1 MRFAVYEHRNRIGI
15 AVGDGAT
22 FHGLTAEHPDY
33 PGDLDRL
40 LARDA
45 DLAAIAARLQQA
57 PVVALDEVQ
66 LLPPLRRPG
75 KIICM
80 GLNYRDHSAETG
92 YDVPTYPTIFTRF
105 ASCLVGHGAGIV
117 KPVVSDQLDYE
128 GELVAVIGKGG
139 RNIPQHQALAHV
151 AAYSIFN
158 DASVRDYQFRTPQW
172 TVGKNFDATGAF
184 GPWLVTADELPPGA
198 GGLHLQTRL
207 NGEVVQDANTADM
220 VFDVATQ
227 IALLSEVMTLSPG
240 DVFVTGTP
248 AGIGYSRKPQLFMKP
263 GDICEVEI
271 EGIGILRNPIIA
283 AA

>member
-1 MRFAVYEHRNRIGI
+1 MRFAVYQYQDRIGI
-15 AVGDGAT
+15 AVGDGVR

-33 PGDLDRL
+33 PGDLDQL
-40 LARDA
+40 LAREA
-45 DLAAIAARLQQA
+45 DLQAVGARLRSA
-57 PVVALDEVQ
+57 PTLSLDEVR

-92 YDVPTYPTIFTRF
+92 FEVPSYPTIFTRF
-105 ASCLVGHGAGIV
+105 ASCLIGHGAGIV
-117 KPVVSDQLDYE
+117 KPAVSDQLDYE

-139 RNIPQHQALAHV
+139 RHILQQQALAHV

-172 TVGKNFDATGAF
+172 TIGKNFDATGAF
-184 GPWLVTADELPPGA
+184 GPWLVSADELPAGG

-207 NGEVVQDANTADM
+207 NGAVVQDENTADM

-227 IALLSEVMTLSPG
+227 IALLSEVMTLAPG
-240 DVFVTGTP
+240 ERLVTATQGGT
-248 AGIGYSRKPQLFMKP
+248 G
-263 GDICEVEI
+263 
-271 EGIGILRNPIIA
+271 
-283 AA
+283 